1 MQGRKT
7 KVMKKRRRER
17 LLMDVLKKDRVDRCG
32 LSDALNEDKEVLS
45 VARQR

>member
-7 KVMKKRRRER
+7 KVMKRRRRER
-17 LLMDVLKKDRVDRCG
+17 MLIDVLKKDRVDRCDWI
-32 LSDALNEDKEVLS
+32 DALNEDKRVVG